1 MRTDYY
7 ELLDVAPT
15 VSPAELKAAYH
26 RQARRFHPDLNP
38 GNAAA
43 EERFKLVAEAYRV
56 LSDEEQRYHYD
67 GWLERHRRLSCAPE
81 LESMPHRVRV
91 SSRRGAARRRARRG
105 HTGGEGTA
113 ARRRIRPFLLR
124 TQRSPA
130 GWVMV
135 AVYAMGAFLVL
146 PVLIRSL
153 GAAARPQRAA
163 FVPKGPSPTAEQVR
177 ERLAAMNAELLAQ
190 ARAGDAVAQMRYG
203 LLLYRGAGIAEN
215 RQEARAWWRRA
226 AEQGNAAAQYYLA
239 HCPAEEPVAEPA
251 GQAAEPPVPAP
262 EGAADGAEP

>member
-1 MRTDYY
+1 MRADYY

-91 SSRRGAARRRARRG
+91 SSRRGAARRG
-105 HTGGEGTA
+105 HAGGEGAA

-153 GAAARPQRAA
+153 GAAARPPRTA
-163 FVPKGPSPTAEQVR
+163 FVPKGPTPTAEQVR

-226 AEQGNAAAQYYLA
+226 AAQGNDAAQYYLA
-239 HCPAEEPVAEPA
+239 HCPAEEPAAEP
-251 GQAAEPPVPAP
+251 AEPPVSAP